1 MQIKSNI
8 RPVEI
13 TLNRIDGLPTY
24 WSMTVGD
31 GVMSMKVHF
40 NEEDI
45 NRFLAELAWITWN
58 EVYPLPEDN
67 NNCEYDEDGKC
78 SKEDCNWRTK
88 HNKN

>member
-8 RPVEI
+8 RPVEV

-31 GVMSMKVHF
+31 GVMSMKVYF

-78 SKEDCNWRTK
+78 VKQDCNWRTK
-88 HNKN
+88 HNK

>member
-31 GVMSMKVHF
+31 GVMSMKVYF

-45 NRFLAELAWITWN
+45 NRLLAELAWITWN
-58 EVYPLPEDN
+58 EVQSLPEED

-78 SKEDCNWRTK
+78 SKEDCNWRPK

>member
-24 WSMTVGD
+24 WSMTVD
-31 GVMSMKVHF
+31 DSEKQMKVHF

-67 NNCEYDEDGKC
+67 NNCEYDENGKC
-78 SKEDCNWRTK
+78 SKEDCNRRTATGDK
-88 HNKN
+88 

>member
-8 RPVEI
+8 RPVEV

-31 GVMSMKVHF
+31 GVMSMKVYF

-78 SKEDCNWRTK
+78 VKQDCNWRTK
-88 HNKN
+88 HNKG

>member
-1 MQIKSNI
+1 
-8 RPVEI
+8 
-13 TLNRIDGLPTY
+13 
-24 WSMTVGD
+24 MTVGD

-78 SKEDCNWRTK
+78 VKEDCNWRTK